1 MEFATVLTQ
10 LEQFK
15 RTGEICGIKIF
26 EKNVKEKDI
35 FVCIKGINQDGHNY
49 AKAAIEKG
57 AVFIIAEKDLGLG
70 ENQILVKNTKQAYAL
85 LCAQW
90 FKNPAKSLK
99 LIAVTGTNGK
109 TTVTNLIKRMLENL
123 TKKPVGLIGTIYNE
137 IGSIKIPAKYTTPEP
152 FELNSILATM
162 KNFGCEYV
170 VIEASSHALEQQRL
184 FGMTFEVGA
193 FTNLTQDHLDFH
205 KTMEKYFEAKKRLF
219 TMSEQAIVNID
230 DPFGVRI
237 YTEEKLKKQKI
248 FSVSCKKVEADIF
261 VKDIELFETKSE
273 FKIIFNNAS
282 HLCCFNM
289 PGEFSVYNAAV
300 AWGTTVKLGF
310 EPKQVTEA
318 LKICKNIAGRSEI
331 IYKDSNIVV
340 MRDYAHSPDSLK
352 NILKTIKAFKKG
364 RLVLLF
370 GCAGERDRTKRA
382 EMGRIAAELAD
393 FVVLTSDNPREEPE
407 EQILLDAEKGL
418 KLCNTPCRVFCDR
431 MEAINWVL
439 QNRKQKD
446 IILLA
451 GKGHENYQV
460 LRECTVLFDEREIV
474 LDFFNERI

>member
-26 EKNVKEKDI
+26 EKNIKEKDI
-35 FVCIKGINQDGHNY
+35 FVCIKGTNHDGHDY
-49 AKAAIEKG
+49 AKAALKKG
-57 AVFIIAEKDLGLG
+57 AVFVIAEKDLGLK
-70 ENQILVKNTKQAYAL
+70 EHQILVEDTKQAYAL

-90 FKNPAKSLK
+90 FKNPAKNLK

-109 TTVTNLIKRMLENL
+109 TTVTNLIKRMLESL
-123 TKKPVGLIGTIYNE
+123 TKKLVGLIGTIYNE

-152 FELNSILATM
+152 FELNSILAAM

-170 VIEASSHALEQQRL
+170 VLEASSHALEQQRL

-205 KTMEKYFEAKKRLF
+205 KTMENYFEAKKRLF
-219 TMSEQAIVNID
+219 KMSTQAVVNID
-230 DPFGVRI
+230 DPFGARI
-237 YTEEKLKKQKI
+237 YTEERLKERNI
-248 FSVSCKKVEADIF
+248 FSVSCKSAEADIL
-261 VKDIELFETKSE
+261 VKDIDLFETRSE
-273 FKIIFNNAS
+273 FKIIFNNTS
-282 HLCCFNM
+282 HFCCFNM

-300 AWGTTVKLGF
+300 AWGAAVKLGF

-318 LKICKNIAGRSEI
+318 LKACENIAGRSEI
-331 IYKDSNIVV
+331 IYKDSDVVV
-340 MRDYAHSPDSLK
+340 MRDYAHSPDSLE
-352 NILKTIKAFKKG
+352 NILKTIKTLKKG

-370 GCAGERDRTKRA
+370 GCAGQRDRTKRA
-382 EMGRIAAELAD
+382 EMGRIAAEFAD

-407 EQILLDAEKGL
+407 ERILLDAEKGL
-418 KLCNTPCRVFCDR
+418 KVSNTPYKAFSDR
-431 MEAINWVL
+431 MEAVNWVL

-460 LRECTVLFDEREIV
+460 LRECTVLFDERKIV
-474 LDFFNERI
+474 LDFFNKRI

>member
-1 MEFATVLTQ
+1 MEFATILTQ
-10 LEQFK
+10 LQQLK
-15 RTGEICGIKIF
+15 KANKICGIKIF

-35 FVCIKGINQDGHNY
+35 FVCIKGINHDGHDY
-49 AKAAIEKG
+49 AKAALEKG
-57 AVFIIAEKDLGLG
+57 AVFVITEKDLGLK
-70 ENQILVKNTKQAYAL
+70 EHQILVEDTKQAYAL

-99 LIAVTGTNGK
+99 LVAVTGTNGK
-109 TTVTNLIKRMLENL
+109 TTVTNLIKRMLESL

-170 VIEASSHALEQQRL
+170 VLEASSHALEQQRL

-205 KTMEKYFEAKKRLF
+205 KTMENYFEAKKRLF
-219 TMSEQAIVNID
+219 KMSAQAVVNID
-230 DPFGVRI
+230 DPFGERI
-237 YTEEKLKKQKI
+237 YIEERLKERNI
-248 FSVSCKKVEADIF
+248 FSVSCKSAEADIF
-261 VKDIELFETKSE
+261 IKDIDLFETKSE
-273 FKIIFNNAS
+273 FKIIFNNTS
-282 HLCCFNM
+282 HFCCFNM

-300 AWGTTVKLGF
+300 AWGAAVKLGF
-310 EPKQVTEA
+310 KPKQVTEA
-318 LKICKNIAGRSEI
+318 LKVCENIAGRSEI
-331 IYKDSNIVV
+331 IYKDSDVVV
-340 MRDYAHSPDSLK
+340 MRDYAHSPDSLE

-370 GCAGERDRTKRA
+370 GCAGQRDRTKRA
-382 EMGRIAAELAD
+382 EMGKIAAELAD

-407 EQILLDAEKGL
+407 EQILLDAEKGI
-418 KLCNTPCRVFCDR
+418 KLCNTPYRVFCDR
-431 MEAINWVL
+431 MEAVNWVL

-460 LRECTVLFDEREIV
+460 LCECTVLFDEREIV
-474 LDFFNERI
+474 LDFFNKCI

>member
-10 LEQFK
+10 LQQLK
-15 RTGEICGIKIF
+15 KAGEICGIKVF

-35 FVCIKGINQDGHNY
+35 FVCIKGINHDGHDY
-49 AKAAIEKG
+49 AKAALEKG
-57 AVFIIAEKDLGLG
+57 AVFVITEKDLGLK
-70 ENQILVKNTKQAYAL
+70 EHQILVEDTKQACAL

-99 LIAVTGTNGK
+99 LVAVTGTNGK
-109 TTVTNLIKRMLENL
+109 TTVTNLIKRMLESL

-152 FELNSILATM
+152 FELNSILVTM

-170 VIEASSHALEQQRL
+170 VLEASSHALEQQRL

-205 KTMEKYFEAKKRLF
+205 KTMENYFEAKKRLF
-219 TMSEQAIVNID
+219 KMSAQAVVNID
-230 DPFGVRI
+230 DPFGERI
-237 YTEEKLKKQKI
+237 YIEERLKERNV
-248 FSVSCKKVEADIF
+248 FSVSCKSAEADIF
-261 VKDIELFETKSE
+261 VKDITLFETRSE
-273 FKIIFNNAS
+273 FKIIFNNTS
-282 HLCCFNM
+282 HFCWFNM

-300 AWGTTVKLGF
+300 AWGTAVRLGF

-318 LKICKNIAGRSEI
+318 LKVCENIAGRSEI
-331 IYKDSNIVV
+331 IYKDSDVVV
-340 MRDYAHSPDSLK
+340 MRDYAHSPDSLE

-370 GCAGERDRTKRA
+370 GCAGQRDRTKRA
-382 EMGRIAAELAD
+382 EMGKIAAELAD

-407 EQILLDAEKGL
+407 EQILLDAEKGI
-418 KLCNTPCRVFCDR
+418 KLCNTPYRVFCDR
-431 MEAINWVL
+431 MEAVNWVL

-460 LRECTVLFDEREIV
+460 LCECTVLFDEREIV
-474 LDFFNERI
+474 LDFFNKCI

>member
-10 LEQFK
+10 LQQLK
-15 RTGEICGIKIF
+15 KAGEICGIKVF

-35 FVCIKGINQDGHNY
+35 FVCIKGTNHDGHDY
-49 AKAAIEKG
+49 AKAALKNG
-57 AVFIIAEKDLGLG
+57 AVFVITEKDLGLT
-70 ENQILVKNTKQAYAL
+70 ERQILVEDTKQAYAL

-99 LIAVTGTNGK
+99 LVAVTGTNGK
-109 TTVTNLIKRMLENL
+109 TTVTNLIKRMLESL

-152 FELNSILATM
+152 FELNSILAAM
-162 KNFGCEYV
+162 KNFGCEYIV
-170 VIEASSHALEQQRL
+170 LEASSHALEQQRL

-205 KTMEKYFEAKKRLF
+205 KTMENYFKAKKRLF
-219 TMSEQAIVNID
+219 KMSTQAVVNID
-230 DPFGVRI
+230 DP
-237 YTEEKLKKQKI
+237 EERLKERNI
-248 FSVSCKKVEADIF
+248 FSVSCKNAEADIF
-261 VKDIELFETKSE
+261 VKDIDLFETRSE
-273 FKIIFNNAS
+273 FKIIFNNTS
-282 HLCCFNM
+282 HFCCFNM

-300 AWGTTVKLGF
+300 AWGAAVKLGF

-318 LKICKNIAGRSEI
+318 LKACENIAGRSEI
-331 IYKDSNIVV
+331 IYKDSDVVV
-340 MRDYAHSPDSLK
+340 MRDYAHSPDSLE

-382 EMGRIAAELAD
+382 EMGKIAAELAD

-418 KLCNTPCRVFCDR
+418 EVCNTPYRVFSDR

-460 LRECTVLFDEREIV
+460 LRECTVLFDERKIV
-474 LDFFNERI
+474 LDFFNKRI